1 MFFEVFFHSFFYGKK
16 WKLYGELKKNP
27 PMKYILFWESLAC
40 SLRQAFSV
48 KMYDIKIS
56 EDFFNF
62 SDYNYREDGG
72 KLHFGVFFFE
82 WNTFYDS
89 LYHENDNSVCCRYT
103 QYIFKNMFMV

>member
-1 MFFEVFFHSFFYGKK
+1 
-16 WKLYGELKKNP
+16 
-27 PMKYILFWESLAC
+27 MKYILFWESLAC

-72 KLHFGVFFFE
+72 KLHFGGFFLNETLFM
-82 WNTFYDS
+82 TVYTMRMII
-89 LYHENDNSVCCRYT
+89 LYAVDIHN
-103 QYIFKNMFMV
+103 IFSKTCLWFKCK